1 MQPWLTGLNS
11 EQKLAATSTEGHVR
25 VLAGPGTGKT
35 RALTSRYCYLTETLG
50 VPPRNILCV
59 TFTNKAANEMK
70 QRIRGWLGDLDLGYI
85 CTLHAFCVQFL
96 KEEIHALHYPK
107 NFIILDVE
115 DQRTLLLKIFED
127 MGLSLRE
134 ATIKQKI
141 DEVLEARKMTADA
154 YVNEIFTLDNT
165 QLEERIKA
173 TTDIND
179 GIFFRYLYEQKKN
192 FACDFND
199 LINFTAYILKHFPD
213 VLQKWQERI
222 QYVMVDEFQDVSAKQ
237 YSIAQMLSGKH
248 GNLFIVGDPDQTIYT
263 WRNAHVK
270 LFLDFD
276 KVYPDAKTIVLS
288 TNYRSSPEI
297 LKAAEALIEKNV
309 IRYPKTLTATLPN
322 GPRTLYFHART
333 EKEEA
338 DWIADEISKLL
349 AAGESPDRIAVLY
362 RSHFLSRSI
371 EDSFLR
377 HTIAYKIYSGIEFYS
392 RAEIK
397 DCVAYLRM
405 LTAADDVAFLRTI
418 NSPSRKIGKKKLA
431 FLKSVAAAENL
442 SLYESLKRTAHED
455 IFKGTDV
462 KKYILAIETVKKE
475 IHSLPLG
482 SLFQKVLDLSGYEN
496 YLRLQSD
503 QERLDNVAELKRAVD
518 EAGEDPDATL
528 EEFLSKVAL
537 LSNVDQK
544 DKRQAVKLMTIHSAK
559 GMEFPYV
566 FVCGLNEGVF
576 PSYRIQSK
584 KEMEEERRVAFVALT
599 RAENG
604 LFLSNSEED
613 VQGAPPLM
621 MSRFVLEMDLKR
633 LNCSGEISQEYLK
646 TSEEYII
653 QMKAKEERP
662 AQQPGEPAAQEAF
675 RPGQAVLHPAFGK
688 GKIRNITQEAYL
700 VDFESGK
707 SRSIAKTYP
716 LKPCP
721 SPDGKAGTSGK

>member
-1 MQPWLTGLNS
+1 MQPWLTGLNR

-322 GPRTLYFHART
+322 GPRALYFHART

-377 HTIAYKIYSGIEFYS
+377 HTIAYKIYSGVEFYS

-455 IFKGTDV
+455 IFKGTGV

-576 PSYRIQSK
+576 PSRKIATP
-584 KEMEEERRVAFVALT
+584 EDMDEERRIAYVAVT
-599 RAENG
+599 RAAKR
-604 LFLSNSEED
+604 LYLSDSEGVD
-613 VQGAPPLM
+613 NDNVFKLP
-621 MSRFVLEMDLKR
+621 SRFIFDIGRGNLEYVRELPQTFSGRVQR
-633 LNCSGEISQEYLK
+633 LVRQTEV
-646 TSEEYII
+646 
-653 QMKAKEERP
+653 RP
-662 AQQPGEPAAQEAF
+662 FGAGD
-675 RPGQAVLHPAFGK
+675 RVTHPAFGA
-688 GKIRNITQEAYL
+688 GTVLTVN
-700 VDFESGK
+700 
-707 SRSIAKTYP
+707 AKTLTYKIKFDSLATERDIQFRAP
-716 LKPCP
+716 L
-721 SPDGKAGTSGK
+721 TRL